1 MIPLQIPLLL
11 SIGEEDTAL
20 TKATESG
27 DPDLVY
33 LVLFHIWLK
42 VLLSNYHS
50 KVFVFLVDQ
59 GNTWGIMMWNIFKDW
74 FFRLG

>member
-27 DPDLVY
+27 DADLVY

-59 GNTWGIMMWNIFKDW
+59 GNTWGIMMWNSFKDV
-74 FFRLG
+74 F